1 MSGVRS
7 ATSGR
12 DGHGGRS
19 STSRGRRV
27 VELVRRSTRLVWSC
41 SPRLFVALVALQ
53 IVAAASLGAQVLVVA
68 QVLERILDLTEA
80 GVTPGL
86 VWSVAALAGLMA
98 LGALIAVAQGSVRR
112 LLGELVARS
121 MNEKVQ
127 DVATTVPLRNFED
140 PEFFENL
147 QRVRQSA
154 MTRPFQVTQGLFT
167 VIGTVAS
174 SVAVGAALVALYPWL
189 LPLLAVGAVPV
200 LLTSRRESALEFRF
214 TVAQTTNQRERTY
227 VNYVQT
233 NRDEAKEIRAFQV
246 SPWLRDRY
254 RALYDSYLEALRKH
268 LGRRLRLATLGQVLS
283 GVVLVGTLLLLVV
296 LIANGEVGVADAGA
310 AIVGIR
316 ALQGQIQ
323 GLVGGVQQ
331 IHESG
336 LYLDDLEAF
345 FRHHADEATG
355 PAGADDLPPFD
366 GARIEKVSFR
376 YPGSGTEALQDVTIE
391 VGRGEVVAV
400 VGENGSGKT
409 TAAKVL
415 AGLYEPDAG
424 DVLWGETPYAK
435 LSQDDLRSRVAVI
448 FQDFVRY
455 AFSATENIALDRAG
469 IDARQDPAG
478 REDVRAAARAADID
492 GALSRLPHGY
502 ATRLSRMFDDS
513 ADLSGGQWQ
522 RLAIARAF
530 YRDADLVILD
540 EPSAALDPRAE
551 HDLFSSLRTTLRGRS
566 ALFIS
571 HRFATVRGADRI
583 YVMDSGRVVESGTH
597 TELMARR
604 GLYAELFELQAGAYF
619 PDGWSSSAP

>member
-1 MSGVRS
+1 MVS
-7 ATSGR
+7 
-12 DGHGGRS
+12 
-19 STSRGRRV
+19 
-27 VELVRRSTRLVWSC
+27 LVRRSTRIVWSC
-41 SPRLFVALVALQ
+41 SRRLFVALVVLQ
-53 IVAAASLGAQVLVVA
+53 LVAACALALQVLVVA
-68 QVLERILDLTEA
+68 QVLDGILALEDTGL
-80 GVTPGL
+80 GGQL
-86 VWSVAALAGLMA
+86 VWSVLALAGLMA
-98 LGALIAVAQGSVRR
+98 LGSVVAVAQGSVRR

-121 MNEKVQ
+121 MAEKVQ
-127 DVATTVPLRNFED
+127 EVATTVPLRNFES

-154 MTRPFQVTQGLFT
+154 MSRPFQVTQGLFT
-167 VIGTVAS
+167 AIGALAS
-174 SVAVGAALVALYPWL
+174 SIGVGAALVALYPLL

-214 TVAQTTNQRERTY
+214 TVEQTTNQRERAY

-233 NRDEAKEIRAFQV
+233 SRDEAKEIRAFQV
-246 SPWLRDRY
+246 SPWLRGRF
-254 RALYDSYLEALRKH
+254 RALYDSYLVALHRH
-268 LGRRLRLATLGQVLS
+268 LGRRLRLATLGQVLA
-283 GVVLVGTLLLLVV
+283 GLVLVATLLFLVW
-296 LIANGEVGVADAGA
+296 LIAQGEVGVAAAGA

-323 GLVGGVQQ
+323 GLVGGIQQ

-336 LYLDDLEAF
+336 LYLDDLDAF
-345 FRHHADEATG
+345 LRYHESTISTVRPDPDGMPSFV
-355 PAGADDLPPFD
+355 
-366 GARIEKVSFR
+366 GARLDGVSFR
-376 YPGSGTEALQDVTIE
+376 YPGASVEALRDVSIE
-391 VGRGEVVAV
+391 VGPGEVVAV

-415 AGLYEPDAG
+415 AGLYDPDDG
-424 DVLWGETPYAK
+424 TVVWGETPYGK
-435 LSQDDLRSRVAVI
+435 LAEDDLRSRIAVI

-455 AFSATENIALDRAG
+455 AFSAAENIALDGAG
-469 IDARQDPAG
+469 PDARRDERGSEQ
-478 REDVRAAARAADID
+478 VRGAARAADID
-492 GALSRLPHGY
+492 GILARLPHGY

-522 RLAIARAF
+522 RVAIARAF

-551 HDLFSSLRTTLRGRS
+551 HALFTSLRETLDGRS

-597 TELMARR
+597 AELMAER
-604 GLYAELFELQAGAYF
+604 GLYAELFDLQAGAYF